1 MERSN
6 NVAYIDG
13 ANLYNGIKESEWNL
27 DYKKFRVWLSE
38 KYGVQKAYIFLGFV
52 SEYQGLYEYLR
63 SCGYLLVF
71 KDTVRGIAGEIKG
84 NCDADLV
91 LHSVRNVYESAY
103 KDVVLLSSD
112 GDYASLV
119 TFLIEKD
126 LLRVVLSPYKA
137 KSCSILLKR
146 TGAPISYMSD
156 YKEILRKK

>member
-1 MERSN
+1 MGHSN

-13 ANLYNGIKESEWNL
+13 ANLYNGIKESEWSL